1 MPLERIK
8 MTNPPPPPQIP
19 RKFFSSHI
27 ADLVNTNRQIKVM
40 YDNKEIS
47 DDELN
52 FAATCF
58 LELGNMLKRMVDNG
72 QT

>member
-8 MTNPPPPPQIP
+8 MTNPPPPPYIP
-19 RKFFSSHI
+19 VKNFSGYI
-27 ADLVNTNRQIKVM
+27 KDLIDINHGIRAM
-40 YDNKEIS
+40 YDNGGIS

-58 LELGNMLKRMVDNG
+58 LELGNMLKRMVDDG
-72 QT
+72 